1 MQYIITVDG
10 GTSNTRAYLWEGEE
24 GENFRAQN
32 ARLMQGSSSPIGV
45 QKTAED
51 GNNNALRLAVGR
63 MLTELLNAAK
73 LEEENISAVYVS
85 GMLTS
90 NVGLYELPHLT
101 APALLRDFSDGI
113 YETILDEICREPIRF
128 IPGLKNMNS
137 DQVTLENL
145 TDMDMMRGEETETLA
160 LIDELKSDTG
170 MILIL
175 PGSHTKVVSVNEKG
189 QITGC
194 LTSMTGELLQLL
206 TVHSIV
212 ADAVKR
218 SFLMDGYLSEYL
230 LAGCRACMEAGS
242 FGRGA
247 FLTRLNSTFITKG
260 QRENASFLL
269 GAVLANDIMAI
280 KNSRL
285 TKDMKD
291 AKVLVS
297 GKEPL
302 AGALETLLKRVGGY
316 PQATLYHPK
325 TEGPLSGR
333 GALLIHEDRER
344 NSK

>member
-1 MQYIITVDG
+1 MQHIITIDG
-10 GTSNTRAYLWEGEE
+10 GTTNTRAYLWEGEE
-24 GENFRAQN
+24 GKDFRAGK

-45 QKTAED
+45 QKTAEE

-63 MLTELLNAAK
+63 MLSELLNAARLK
-73 LEEENISAVYVS
+73 EEDVSAVYVS

-101 APALLRDFSDGI
+101 APASLRDFSDGI
-113 YETILDEICREPIRF
+113 CEITLDEIFREPIRF

-160 LIDELKSDTG
+160 LIDELNSDTG

-175 PGSHTKVVSVNEKG
+175 PGSHTKVVSVNANG

-194 LTSMTGELLQLL
+194 LTSMTGELLQIL
-206 TVHSIV
+206 TLHSIV

-218 SFLMDGYLSEYL
+218 SFLAEGYLEDYL
-230 LAGCRACMEAGS
+230 MAGCRACMEAGS

-280 KNSRL
+280 RHSFL

-291 AKVLVS
+291 AKVLVA

-302 AGALETLLKRVGGY
+302 AGALEILLKRVGGY
-316 PQATLYHPK
+316 PQTMLYQPK
-325 TEGPLSGR
+325 SEGPLSGR
-333 GALLIHEDRER
+333 GALLIHELR
-344 NSK
+344 S